1 MDAQLEWASS
11 LVPKRQLQQQQQQ
24 QQQEQLQLQQQDF
37 HKDQLMTVGM
47 RIRQRVDQG
56 YASRTPSTSDAS
68 LQPGVIRDYSS
79 VIVPQFTRSPLP
91 TANSLPPMLIN
102 QRTMST
108 EASSLEKWDVAEP
121 AAEHEA
127 MVNGSKR
134 RL

>member
-11 LVPKRQLQQQQQQ
+11 LVPKRQFQQQQQQ
-24 QQQEQLQLQQQDF
+24 QQQNNQQDF
-37 HKDQLMTVGM
+37 QKDQLMTVGM

-56 YASRTPSTSDAS
+56 YASSTPGTSQAS
-68 LQPGVIRDYSS
+68 LQPAVIRDYSS

-91 TANSLPPMLIN
+91 TAHSLPPMLIN

-108 EASSLEKWDVAEP
+108 EASSLEKWDVPEP
-121 AAEHEA
+121 AAEQET

>member
-24 QQQEQLQLQQQDF
+24 QDQQQQQQDF

-56 YASRTPSTSDAS
+56 YASRTPGTSDAS
-68 LQPGVIRDYSS
+68 LHPGVIRDYSS

-121 AAEHEA
+121 AAEHET

>member
-1 MDAQLEWASS
+1 
-11 LVPKRQLQQQQQQ
+11 
-24 QQQEQLQLQQQDF
+24 
-37 HKDQLMTVGM
+37 MTVGM

-56 YASRTPSTSDAS
+56 YASRTPGTSQAS

-108 EASSLEKWDVAEP
+108 EASSLEKWDVAESTT
-121 AAEHEA
+121 EHET

>member
-11 LVPKRQLQQQQQQ
+11 LVPKRQLHQQQQD
-24 QQQEQLQLQQQDF
+24 QQDQQKQEDL

-56 YASRTPSTSDAS
+56 YASSTPGTSQAS

-108 EASSLEKWDVAEP
+108 EASSLEKWGVPES
-121 AAEHEA
+121 AAEHET
-127 MVNGSKR
+127 MVNGTKR

>member
-11 LVPKRQLQQQQQQ
+11 LVPKRQLHQQQDQ
-24 QQQEQLQLQQQDF
+24 QQQDF
-37 HKDQLMTVGM
+37 HKEQLMTVGM

-56 YASRTPSTSDAS
+56 YASRTPGTSQAS

-108 EASSLEKWDVAEP
+108 EASSLEKWDVAESTT
-121 AAEHEA
+121 EHET